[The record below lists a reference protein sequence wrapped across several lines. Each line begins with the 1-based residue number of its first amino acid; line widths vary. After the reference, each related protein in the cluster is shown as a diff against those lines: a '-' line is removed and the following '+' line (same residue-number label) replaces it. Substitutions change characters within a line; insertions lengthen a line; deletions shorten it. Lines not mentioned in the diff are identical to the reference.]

1 MDLDVI
7 RAEYLKY
14 SKHFKSEATYK
25 RYDTPHLNLI
35 IDFMIDNGYT
45 DSNNLDFDAIYDF
58 IDFSKVKNNSNKTIN
73 KRIGLLNRS
82 ITHMVKQGFAL
93 PTIIASFP
101 KLKENDIRF
110 ETVDEDTMILVIKY
124 LLSLPGTSRYNR
136 NRAIVFTFIDTGA
149 RLSEVTNIEIKCI
162 DFNTNS
168 ILLKHTKTK
177 KERIVYF
184 SNFTAKHLLIYINQ
198 VDSNYKELFRN
209 SKTNEPLTYLG
220 VLRIFQNIKKEL
232 NLAAFSSHMIRH
244 SYCTLGYEKGVNE
257 FFINRTAGHAKMDM
271 TRRYTHMNVKTN
283 SRIYRDFAPMEH
295 YISKK

>member
-14 SKHFKSEATYK
+14 SKHFKSEATYR

-45 DSNNLDFDAIYDF
+45 DSDDLDFDAIYDF
-58 IDFSKVKNNSNKTIN
+58 IDFSKTKNNSNKTIN
-73 KRIGLLNRS
+73 KRIQILNRS
-82 ITHMVKQGFAL
+82 ITHMIKQGIAS
-93 PTIIASFP
+93 PTIISAFP

-110 ETVDEDTMILVIKY
+110 ETVDEDTMIKVIKY
-124 LLSLPGTSRYNR
+124 LLSLPGTPRTNR

-149 RLSEVTNIEIKCI
+149 RLSEVTNIETKCI

-168 ILLKHTKTK
+168 VLLKHTKTK

-184 SNFTAKHLLIYINQ
+184 SDFTAKHLLKYKNQ
-198 VDSNYKELFRN
+198 VDDCYKALFRN
-209 SKTNEPLTYLG
+209 SKNNEPMNYLG
-220 VLRIFQNIKKEL
+220 VLRIFQKIKKDL

-283 SRIYRDFAPMEH
+283 ARIYKEFAPMEH
-295 YISKK
+295 YVNKK